1 MIRSSLHSN
10 EGQRRGGLTAAALL
24 LAGGLAACG
33 GGSSPAAE
41 DGAPAGTFT
50 NPVLE
55 TDFADP
61 HVVQDGDT
69 FYAYATGLP
78 DDFIDIQVVSSKDLV
93 EWSEPEDAL
102 PDRPLWQP
110 LEAGLTWAPEV
121 VEVDGRWLMYY
132 VAREKASGLQCLA
145 LAVAEAPAGPFLD
158 ESSEPLVC
166 QRELGGSID
175 AFAFEDTD
183 GARYL
188 FWKNDGNARGLDTRI
203 WVQRL
208 SADGTRV
215 EGAPVD
221 TGLRQTQPWQG
232 ALVEAPTVVLR
243 DGTYVL
249 LYSANDYG
257 SDAYAMGYAT
267 ATAVTGPY
275 VDRSPQPWVDSE
287 GDATGPGG
295 QAVIEVDGEQWLVY
309 HAWQDGEEGY
319 PQGRRA
325 MWLDRLTWQEGTGPG
340 AAVPVLEGPT
350 SEAQP
355 APLSGG

>member
-1 MIRSSLHSN
+1 MIDSLL
-10 EGQRRGGLTAAALL
+10 QRRGGLTAAALL
-24 LAGGLAACG
+24 LSALLAGCG
-33 GGSSPAAE
+33 GGE
-41 DGAPAGTFT
+41 TDGSATSGTAQEPAGTFV
-50 NPVLE
+50 NPVLD

-61 HVVQDGDT
+61 HVVRDGDA
-69 FYAYATGLP
+69 FYAYATGSAG
-78 DDFIDIQVVSSKDLV
+78 FSNIQVATSDDLV
-93 EWSEPEDAL
+93 EWSESEDAL
-102 PDRPLWQP
+102 PERPDWQP
-110 LEAGLTWAPEV
+110 FYQGLTWAPEV
-121 VEVDGRWLMYY
+121 IEVDGRWLMYY
-132 VAREKASGLQCLA
+132 VAREQASGLQCLA
-145 LAVAEAPAGPFLD
+145 LAVAEEPAGPFED
-158 ESSEPLVC
+158 TSSGPLVC
-166 QRELGGSID
+166 QRDLGGSID
-175 AFAFEDTD
+175 AFAFEDAD

-221 TGLRQTQPWQG
+221 TGLKQTRPWQG

-249 LYSANDYG
+249 LYSANDFN

-275 VDRSPQPWVDSE
+275 VDRSVEPWVDTE
-287 GDATGPGG
+287 GDAAGPGG

-309 HAWQDGEEGY
+309 HAWQEGEDGY

-325 MWLDRLTWQEGTGPG
+325 MWLDRLTWREGTAPG
-340 AAVPVLEGPT
+340 QAEPVLEGPT
-350 SEAQP
+350 SDAQP
-355 APLSGG
+355 APLSEG

>member
-1 MIRSSLHSN
+1 LIERTS
-10 EGQRRGGLTAAALL
+10 QRRGGLPAAALL
-24 LAGGLAACG
+24 LVTVLAACG
-33 GGSSPAAE
+33 GGTEGGTGDGDAPAA
-41 DGAPAGTFT
+41 GPAQTFT

-61 HVVQDGDT
+61 HVVRDGDT

-78 DDFIDIQVVSSKDLV
+78 DAFIDIQVVTSTDLV
-93 EWSEPEDAL
+93 EWSEPADAL
-102 PDRPLWQP
+102 PDRPGWQP

-132 VAREKASGLQCLA
+132 TARETASGLQCLA
-145 LAVAEAPAGPFLD
+145 LAVADAPDGPFED
-158 ESSEPLVC
+158 TSSEPLLC
-166 QRELGGSID
+166 QRELGGAID

-208 SADGTRV
+208 SADGMRL
-215 EGAPVD
+215 EGEPVD
-221 TGLRQTQPWQG
+221 TGLKQTQPWHG

-249 LYSANDYG
+249 FYSANDYG

-275 VDRSPQPWVDSE
+275 VDRSEQPWVDTE
-287 GDATGPGG
+287 GDAAGPGG
-295 QAVIEVDGEQWLVY
+295 QAVLTLDDEQWLVY
-309 HAWQDGEEGY
+309 HAWEPGEEGY
-319 PQGRRA
+319 PEGRRG
-325 MWLDRLTWQEGTGPG
+325 MWLDRLTWAEGTAPG
-340 AAVPVLEGPT
+340 QAQPVLEGPT
-350 SEAQP
+350 SEEQP
-355 APLSGG
+355 APLAAE